1 MGILRNI
8 TKIPKTGC
16 FSRKITK
23 KHVLSFNVIGN
34 YSTEMLKLKQ
44 EQKQGAGTKI
54 AQARLAFAPALAR
67 SAPLL
72 HRRDFM

>member
-1 MGILRNI
+1 M
-8 TKIPKTGC
+8 
-16 FSRKITK
+16 
-23 KHVLSFNVIGN
+23 IGN

-72 HRRDFM
+72 HRGDFM